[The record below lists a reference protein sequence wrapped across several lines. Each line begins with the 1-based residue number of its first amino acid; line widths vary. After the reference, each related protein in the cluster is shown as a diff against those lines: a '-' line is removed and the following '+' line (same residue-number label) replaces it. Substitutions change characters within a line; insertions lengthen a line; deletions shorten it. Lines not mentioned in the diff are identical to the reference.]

1 MAFKPQ
7 TLDGRAAA
15 QRLLDKKTNIVH
27 ACLYEV
33 FQAFPF
39 KRSDKGPGGYP
50 SARVQWARIPM
61 ARRRLGDR
69 GMPPGALAFF
79 DLAVEGTK
87 DPRPGHIGISRGGDR
102 LVSTD
107 WPTRGRVGVATIA
120 EIEKQWN
127 AKYLGWADVI
137 GGHNVT
143 VGDDPDDVVVG
154 SPAGSVKLIR
164 RKQVVVANDGQWFR
178 QKPSLLGK
186 RIRLLKKGTVVTTT
200 GRVRGKWEQAIV
212 GGVTGWLHSD
222 FIFWRD
228 RQVTAKAGLNL
239 RNKPSE
245 KAVVLTTLA
254 DKTKLIILG
263 TKGKWREVRAHG
275 RTGWVHSAYIR

>member
-15 QRLLDKKTNIVH
+15 QRLLNKKTNIVH

-39 KRSDKGPGGYP
+39 KSSDNKSAYT
-50 SARVQWARIPM
+50 SARAQWARIPA
-61 ARRRLGDR
+61 ARRRVGDR

-79 DLAVEGTK
+79 DLAVSGTK
-87 DPRPGHIGISRGGDR
+87 DPRPGHIGISLGGDR

-107 WPTRGRVGVATIA
+107 WPTRGRISVATIR
-120 EIEKQWN
+120 EIEQKWN

-143 VGDDPDDVVVG
+143 VGDDPDDAVVG

-164 RKQVVVANDGQWFR
+164 RKQVVVAERGQWFR
-178 QKPSLLGK
+178 VKPSLVGK

-200 GRVRGKWEQAIV
+200 GRVRGKWEEAV
-212 GGVTGWLHSD
+212 FGGATGWLHSD
-222 FIFWRD
+222 FIYWRD
-228 RQVTAKAGLNL
+228 RQVTAKDGLNL
-239 RNKPSE
+239 RRKPSE

>member
-1 MAFKPQ
+1 MAFKPM

-39 KRSDKGPGGYP
+39 KKSDKPNAYT
-50 SARVQWARIPM
+50 SARAQWARIPA
-61 ARRRLGDR
+61 ARRRVGDR
-69 GMPPGALAFF
+69 GVPPGALPFF
-79 DLAVEGTK
+79 DLAVKGTK
-87 DPRPGHIGISRGGDR
+87 DPRPGHIAISLGGDR

-107 WPTRGRVGVATIA
+107 WPTRGRIGVATIG
-120 EIEKQWN
+120 EIERQWN

-143 VGDDPDDVVVG
+143 VGADPDDVVVG
-154 SPAGSVKLIR
+154 SPAGSVKVVR
-164 RKQVVVANDGQWFR
+164 RKQVVIAEKGLYFR
-178 QKPSLLGK
+178 VKPSLVGK

-200 GRVRGKWEQAIV
+200 GRVRGKWEEAVV

-239 RNKPSE
+239 RSRPSE
-245 KAVVLTTLA
+245 KAVVLATLP

-275 RTGWVHSAYIR
+275 RNGWVHSDYIR